1 MHVFKHFM
9 HMRLQLWHST
19 EDSSGYVRHIV
30 IIKIEYVL
38 HNCNKMEST
47 YRLEYYM
54 KNKPSTNNY
63 ILFK

>member
-9 HMRLQLWHST
+9 HMHLQLWHST

-30 IIKIEYVL
+30 IIKIECVL
-38 HNCNKMEST
+38 HNCNKMESI
-47 YRLEYYM
+47 YIQARILHE
-54 KNKPSTNNY
+54 KQANC